1 MSGADVFVV
10 VVLSGIGLSAVY
22 LVAEYIRWRK
32 HEAAKRNRSDDFRT
46 LQSSQTLKS
55 GRTLQA
61 GR

>member
-1 MSGADVFVV
+1 MVGTDIFVV

-22 LVAEYIRWRK
+22 LVAEYLRWRK

-46 LQSSQTLKS
+46 LKSGRTLKT